1 MIEGENKLG
10 EKISWGSGGVVLRIG
25 REYSDELRF
34 GQLNLMMDIQR
45 PTICII

>member
-1 MIEGENKLG
+1 LR
-10 EKISWGSGGVVLRIG
+10 EKIRWGRGGVFLRIG

-34 GQLNLMMDIQR
+34 EQLNLMMDIRR